1 MAKFSSTLIEEASGK
16 LGKKLVMRNTA
27 KGQILAKAPRKASQP
42 RRSEKQANTRFQMS
56 NLLANYRL
64 YSGKLAEAFE
74 NKGAGL
80 SDANMYV
87 SVNWGYQPVY
97 MTRQMRLQGCCVLA
111 DNMFSTGSL
120 DPIGYALNDDGKLVS
135 DLDLGFEI
143 SASTTVAQL
152 SAALMQRSEGWEEGD
167 QLTCFIGTQYL
178 GSDGLPRAT
187 MKAHRVVISLE
198 DSSTLW
204 DVVSADGFSTVGGCL
219 ASGVVL
225 ENMGCAWVHS
235 RDQNNTTKVST
246 QRLVVVSDVIAQYQT
261 YAAMKAAAD
270 SYGGINKKAVYL
282 NPGSSL
288 IEIGNIVSGGGST
301 GSGSGGSSQSGGS
314 GGNSGGSDNGSG
326 SGSGSGT
333 TGGNSGGSDNGSGN
347 SGGTTGGG
355 TTTVNAPTFSGE
367 TQFTEN
373 TQVTMSGPSGASIFY
388 TVDGSTPT
396 DQSLEYEEPI
406 TLSATTTLKAIAIKD
421 GVSSAVTSRTFTKV
435 EAGGGGEEEPGGDD
449 H

>member
-204 DVVSADGFSTVGGCL
+204 DVVNADGFSTVGGCL

-288 IEIGNIVSGGGST
+288 IEIGNIVSGGGSN

-314 GGNSGGSDNGSG
+314 GSVTPSGGGN
-326 SGSGSGT
+326 
-333 TGGNSGGSDNGSGN
+333 TGGSSQ
-347 SGGTTGGG
+347 

-367 TQFTEN
+367 TQFTES
-373 TQVTMSGPSGASIFY
+373 TQVTMSGPAGASIFY
-388 TVDGSTPT
+388 TVDGTTPT

-406 TLSATTTLKAIAIKD
+406 TLSATTTVKAIAIKD
-421 GVSSAVTSRTFTKV
+421 GVSSAVTSRTYTKV
-435 EAGGGGEEEPGGDD
+435 EAGGGGDTEPGGDD

>member
-42 RRSEKQANTRFQMS
+42 RRSEKQAFQRFQMA
-56 NLLANYRL
+56 NLLSNYRL

-143 SASTTVAQL
+143 SATTTVAQL
-152 SAALMQRSEGWEEGD
+152 STALMQRSDGWEEGD

-198 DSSTLW
+198 DNSKLW
-204 DVVSADGFSTVGGCL
+204 DVVSADGFSTVGGYL

-235 RDQNNTTKVST
+235 RDQ
-246 QRLVVVSDVIAQYQT
+246 
-261 YAAMKAAAD
+261 
-270 SYGGINKKAVYL
+270 
-282 NPGSSL
+282 
-288 IEIGNIVSGGGST
+288 IE
-301 GSGSGGSSQSGGS
+301 
-314 GGNSGGSDNGSG
+314 
-326 SGSGSGT
+326 
-333 TGGNSGGSDNGSGN
+333 
-347 SGGTTGGG
+347 
-355 TTTVNAPTFSGE
+355 
-367 TQFTEN
+367 
-373 TQVTMSGPSGASIFY
+373 
-388 TVDGSTPT
+388 
-396 DQSLEYEEPI
+396 
-406 TLSATTTLKAIAIKD
+406 
-421 GVSSAVTSRTFTKV
+421 
-435 EAGGGGEEEPGGDD
+435 
-449 H
+449 

>member
-152 SAALMQRSEGWEEGD
+152 SAALMQRSTGWEEGD

-301 GSGSGGSSQSGGS
+301 GSGSGGS
-314 GGNSGGSDNGSG
+314 
-326 SGSGSGT
+326 GSGT
-333 TGGNSGGSDNGSGN
+333 TGGNSGSGSVTP
-347 SGGTTGGG
+347 SGGGNTGGNTG
-355 TTTVNAPTFSGE
+355 GSSQTTTVNAPTFSGE
-367 TQFTEN
+367 TQFTES
-373 TQVTMSGPSGASIFY
+373 TQVTMSGPAGASIFY

-406 TLSATTTLKAIAIKD
+406 TLSATTTVKAIAVKD
-421 GVSSAVTSRTFTKV
+421 GVSSAVTSRTYTKV
-435 EAGGGGEEEPGGDD
+435 EAGGGDDVGGGDD

>member
-246 QRLVVVSDVIAQYQT
+246 QRLVVVSDVLAQYQT

-301 GSGSGGSSQSGGS
+301 GSGSGGSSQ
-314 GGNSGGSDNGSG
+314 
-326 SGSGSGT
+326 
-333 TGGNSGGSDNGSGN
+333 
-347 SGGTTGGG
+347 

-367 TQFTEN
+367 TQFTES

-421 GVSSAVTSRTFTKV
+421 GVSSAVTSRTYTKV

>member
-288 IEIGNIVSGGGST
+288 IEIGNIVSGGG
-301 GSGSGGSSQSGGS
+301 GSQQSG
-314 GGNSGGSDNGSG
+314 
-326 SGSGSGT
+326 GSGSGT
-333 TGGNSGGSDNGSGN
+333 TGGNSGGNGSGSGSVTP
-347 SGGTTGGG
+347 SGGGNTGGNTG
-355 TTTVNAPTFSGE
+355 GSSQTTTVNAPTFSGE
-367 TQFTEN
+367 TQFTES

-406 TLSATTTLKAIAIKD
+406 TLSATTTVKAIAVKD
-421 GVSSAVTSRTFTKV
+421 GVSSAVTSRTYTKV
-435 EAGGGGEEEPGGDD
+435 EAGGGGEDEPGGDD

>member
-152 SAALMQRSEGWEEGD
+152 SAALMQRSTGWEEGD

-301 GSGSGGSSQSGGS
+301 GSGSGGS
-314 GGNSGGSDNGSG
+314 
-326 SGSGSGT
+326 GSGT
-333 TGGNSGGSDNGSGN
+333 TGGNSGSGSVTP
-347 SGGTTGGG
+347 SGGGNTGGNTG
-355 TTTVNAPTFSGE
+355 GSSQTTTVNAPTFSGE
-367 TQFTEN
+367 TQFTES
-373 TQVTMSGPSGASIFY
+373 TQVTMSGPAGASIFY

-406 TLSATTTLKAIAIKD
+406 TLSATTTVKAIAIKD
-421 GVSSAVTSRTFTKV
+421 GVSSAVTSRTYTKV
-435 EAGGGGEEEPGGDD
+435 EAGGGDDVGGGDD

>member
-225 ENMGCAWVHS
+225 ENIGCAWVHS

-301 GSGSGGSSQSGGS
+301 GSGSGGSPST
-314 GGNSGGSDNGSG
+314 
-326 SGSGSGT
+326 GSGT
-333 TGGNSGGSDNGSGN
+333 ENGSGN
-347 SGGTTGGG
+347 SGGTTGGV
-355 TTTVNAPTFSGE
+355 TQTVNAPTFSGE
-367 TQFTEN
+367 TQFTD
-373 TQVTMSGPSGASIFY
+373 TTTVTMSAESGAEIRY
-388 TVDGSTPT
+388 TTNGSTPT
-396 DQSLEYEEPI
+396 ASS
-406 TLSATTTLKAIAIKD
+406 TLYSAPVTLTETTTVKAIAIKN
-421 GVSSAVTSRTFTKV
+421 GVSSSVTERTYTKS
-435 EAGGGGEEEPGGDD
+435 AGNGGGEELGGDD
-449 H
+449 Y

>member
-120 DPIGYALNDDGKLVS
+120 DPIGYALNDGGKLLS
-135 DLDLGFEI
+135 DLNLGFEI
-143 SASTTVAQL
+143 SAETTVAQL
-152 SAALMQRSEGWEEGD
+152 STALMQRSAGWEEGD

-187 MKAHRVVISLE
+187 MKAHKVVISLE
-198 DSSTLW
+198 DDTKLW
-204 DVVSADGFSTVGGCL
+204 DVVSADGFSSVGGCL

-225 ENMGCAWVHS
+225 ENMGMAWVHS
-235 RDQNNTTKVST
+235 RDQNNSTKVST
-246 QRLVVVSDVIAQYQT
+246 QRLVVVSDVIEQYQT

-288 IEIGNIVSGGGST
+288 AEIGSIVSGGGST
-301 GSGSGGSSQSGGS
+301 GGNTGS
-314 GGNSGGSDNGSG
+314 NNGSG
-326 SGSGSGT
+326 T
-333 TGGNSGGSDNGSGN
+333 DNGSGN

-355 TTTVNAPTFSGE
+355 QAQTVAAPTFSGE
-367 TQFTEN
+367 TQFTES
-373 TQVTMSGPSGASIFY
+373 TQVTMSGPAGASIFY

-406 TLSATTTLKAIAIKD
+406 TLSATTTVKAIAVKD
-421 GVSSAVTSRTFTKV
+421 GVSSSVTSRTFSKV
-435 EAGGGGEEEPGGDD
+435 ESGGGDDEPGGSD

>member
-288 IEIGNIVSGGGST
+288 IEIGN
-301 GSGSGGSSQSGGS
+301 
-314 GGNSGGSDNGSG
+314 
-326 SGSGSGT
+326 
-333 TGGNSGGSDNGSGN
+333 

-355 TTTVNAPTFSGE
+355 TGSVTPMTVNAPTFSGE
-367 TQFTEN
+367 TQFTD
-373 TQVTMSGPSGASIFY
+373 TTTVTMTAESGAEIRY
-388 TVDGSTPT
+388 TTNGSTPT
-396 DQSLEYEEPI
+396 ASS
-406 TLSATTTLKAIAIKD
+406 TLYSAPVTLTETTTVKAIAIKN
-421 GVSSAVTSRTFTKV
+421 GVSSSVTERTYTKS
-435 EAGGGGEEEPGGDD
+435 AGNGGGEELGGDD
-449 H
+449 Y